1 MSHKDIKSVVNERV
15 NVCDYKAMEWREV
28 FFPYTLFCIKP
39 GGHHAVA
46 WKPNLRAILAPL
58 CWIK

>member
-28 FFPYTLFCIKP
+28 FFPL
-39 GGHHAVA
+39 HS
-46 WKPNLRAILAPL
+46 ILH
-58 CWIK
+58 